1 MLDSN
6 CIFCKIINHE
16 IPSKLIYDDNDFM
29 AILDVAPATKGH
41 VLILPK
47 EHAATLIDLS
57 DDKASKILVLAKKII
72 AAMIKVHGF
81 NNYNIVQNNGKLAG
95 QTVDHLHLHL
105 IPRYS
110 IDEVGL
116 WTPHENDPSVT
127 DELAKKVHD
136 LIQN

>member
-1 MLDSN
+1 
-6 CIFCKIINHE
+6 
-16 IPSKLIYDDNDFM
+16 M
-29 AILDVAPATKGH
+29 AVLDVAPATKGH

-47 EHAATLIDLS
+47 EHATTLDELS

-72 AAMIKVHGF
+72 KAMMKVHGF
-81 NNYNIVQNNGKLAG
+81 TNYNLIQNNGKLAG
-95 QTVDHLHLHL
+95 QTVGHYHLHL

-127 DELAKKVHD
+127 DELAKKVYD
-136 LIQN
+136 ILNK